1 MKEQYKFITLLIILC
16 LCFIFT
22 GCKNNIQSSQDEWIC
37 TCGIVNTGNFCGICG
52 SAKSIWACS
61 CGTVNTTK
69 FCTNC
74 GKQKENQQGNQQE
87 YQQEN
92 QQANKPEQ
100 KQENKQKQEQKQAIN
115 FNLLKDAKVGD
126 YVKFGNYPQNAK
138 GEEQPIEWQ
147 ILAKEGNNMLFISRY
162 ALEAKCFDNDSNNW
176 KNSEIR
182 SWLNGD
188 FYNKAFNE
196 KEKKYIKS
204 SNLSDVGTTDNVF
217 LLSKEEAEKYFADDE
232 ARKCK
237 ITDYAFGNGGSK
249 NDDDFCTWW
258 LRSPNPDNGGS
269 VYGVFIDG
277 SVPYTYV
284 NFGNVVAR
292 LALYINL

>member
-217 LLSKEEAEKYFADDE
+217 LLSAKEAKKYFVNDE
-232 ARKCK
+232 MRKCTA
-237 ITDYAFGNGGSK
+237 TDYAKK
-249 NDDDFCTWW
+249 NSDWLDDDNYSWWW
-258 LRSPNPDNGGS
+258 LRSLDSN
-269 VYGVFIDG
+269 Y
-277 SVPYTYV
+277 
-284 NFGNVVAR
+284 GNVVCLVGR
-292 LALYINL
+292 TGNVSSSDVSFEIFVRPALWINI